1 MTLLAFAFP
10 GPMEMVIVGIIAV
23 LLFGRKLP
31 KLAFD
36 MGSSLTQFK
45 KGLTMPVEELTDYK
59 DTILD
64 ETKDLRHT
72 VMDEH
77 RDVKGAVVK
86 EHSDIKKA
94 IKDA

>member
-1 MTLLAFAFP
+1 MTLLAFVLP
-10 GPMEMVIVGIIAV
+10 GPMEMIIIGIVAV

-45 KGLTMPVEELTDYK
+45 KGLTMPIEELTDYK
-59 DTILD
+59 DAIID
-64 ETKDLRHT
+64 ETKDLQRT
-72 VMDEH
+72 VNKEHHDVERTVTKEH
-77 RDVKGAVVK
+77 RDI
-86 EHSDIKKA
+86 ERA

>member
-1 MTLLAFAFP
+1 MTLLAFVLP
-10 GPMEMVIVGIIAV
+10 GPMEMVIIGIVAV

-59 DTILD
+59 EEIVDQ
-64 ETKDLRHT
+64 TKDLQREVTRETDDLQRT
-72 VMDEH
+72 VTKKH
-77 RDVKGAVVK
+77 RDV
-86 EHSDIKKA
+86 ERA

>member
-1 MTLLAFAFP
+1 MTLLAFVLP
-10 GPMEMVIVGIIAV
+10 GPMEMIIIGIVAV

-59 DTILD
+59 DTIMD
-64 ETKDLRHT
+64 ETKDLQRT
-72 VMDEH
+72 VAQEH
-77 RDVKGAVVK
+77 RDVDRTVAK
-86 EHSDIKKA
+86 EHRDIERA